1 MAGVK
6 LMACP
11 ACQTGPLASTAE
23 TCPRC
28 GHKRVDLVSV
38 SRVLRVLIGF
48 AACLT
53 CCVAGATLITV
64 QSASETS
71 IFTPIAHGIGYLAFG
86 VAAAVFGDA
95 LK

>member
-1 MAGVK
+1 
-6 LMACP
+6 
-11 ACQTGPLASTAE
+11 
-23 TCPRC
+23 
-28 GHKRVDLVSV
+28 
-38 SRVLRVLIGF
+38 LRVLIGF